1 MSDQDDPLAGG
12 QPQTQTPRSSLGSG
26 ALSYSNSSISPST
39 SSSGSQGSAK
49 SAVSECLGAWLNYLQ
64 IMNNLCA
71 AGYRLA
77 QTIAALEPWAYFD
90 QTAAAAAA
98 AGGQQGTT
106 GGTASA
112 TTNPLIGGVT
122 PMPPSSGS
130 QRELPFAGGPQGI
143 PSHMAFQFITAWDEL
158 ARASVMATSTV
169 KSHIVSVLQD
179 FKTQPLATVEQESE
193 LLHIKEYNQTIL
205 QDNAQTMIN
214 LQHQF
219 CVASCDAFAQLM
231 CCYQCQTQVGF
242 PHDPECPMVQHP
254 MSAAATIARSGEQQ
268 RSQTPSPH
276 FGPKMDVGP
285 SRLYDRTGSSSTQ
298 GSSSDHGT
306 TAYEQTRGP
315 SPHDIRGPSP
325 IQGYLDNI
333 RGPLPNPGHLSGMKA
348 PFYRGSRSP
357 LNFPLF
363 TLNGQRRWSEAAAGE
378 VNSEAALDPES
389 QMRRWSMPWEAKA
402 DKTTVHWNQ
411 TRLMPVSKLAVPP
424 GAGGPAGSGG
434 NKSSS
439 HGDRSQST
447 TPDSTWHSSIT
458 SQDGLVEAIQLL
470 SCRPIHRLQAPTMMM
485 MMPPPNIGPPFV
497 EEPSGMHQEQEHDTV
512 DPVPAQQHHHA
523 TNTMMGGGNPSGL
536 YGIWTQQ
543 NPPSAILR
551 QQSIQER
558 MVPPMNYI
566 REQDSSID
574 EHPPS

>member
-1 MSDQDDPLAGG
+1 MSDLDDPLTG
-12 QPQTQTPRSSLGSG
+12 QQQQQQQQQPPTQTTPRSSLGSG

-39 SSSGSQGSAK
+39 SSSSSGSAK

-90 QTAAAAAA
+90 QPNS
-98 AGGQQGTT
+98 T
-106 GGTASA
+106 GGGGS
-112 TTNPLIGGVT
+112 NPSGG
-122 PMPPSSGS
+122 PSPPQS
-130 QRELPFAGGPQGI
+130 QQQPQIPQLPFTTSQI

-193 LLHIKEYNQTIL
+193 LLHIKEYNQLIL

-242 PHDPECPMVQHP
+242 PHDPDCPMVQHP
-254 MSAAATIARSGEQQ
+254 MSAAATIARTGGVITVDQ

-276 FGPKMDVGP
+276 FGMKMQENA
-285 SRLYDRTGSSSTQ
+285 RLYDRTGSISTQ

-402 DKTTVHWNQ
+402 DKSTVHWNQ
-411 TRLMPVSKLAVPP
+411 TRLMPISKLAVPASGP
-424 GAGGPAGSGG
+424 GPTP
-434 NKSSS
+434 KSSL
-439 HGDRSQST
+439 GDRSQST

-470 SCRPIHRLQAPTMMM
+470 SCRPIHRMQPMMM
-485 MMPPPNIGPPFV
+485 MAPPNIGPPFV
-497 EEPSGMHQEQEHDTV
+497 EEPSGM
-512 DPVPAQQHHHA
+512 QQHESQS
-523 TNTMMGGGNPSGL
+523 TLGNPPGGL

-551 QQSIQER
+551 QSAAAGTMQQDR
-558 MVPPMNYI
+558 MIPLMNYI

-574 EHPPS
+574 ENPPN

>member
-1 MSDQDDPLAGG
+1 MSDQDDPLSAAC
-12 QPQTQTPRSSLGSG
+12 QQQQQQQQQQQLPVQTTPRSSLGSG

-39 SSSGSQGSAK
+39 SSSSSQGSAK

-90 QTAAAAAA
+90 QPSGTGGQAGTGSTTGVNVSGA
-98 AGGQQGTT
+98 AGT
-106 GGTASA
+106 
-112 TTNPLIGGVT
+112 
-122 PMPPSSGS
+122 
-130 QRELPFAGGPQGI
+130 GGPQAQPPPQSQQIPQLPFVTSQI

-193 LLHIKEYNQTIL
+193 LLHIKEYNQLIL

-242 PHDPECPMVQHP
+242 PHDPDCPMMQHP
-254 MSAAATIARSGEQQ
+254 MSAAATIARTGGGGGGVEQ

-276 FGPKMDVGP
+276 FGLKMQENA
-285 SRLYDRTGSSSTQ
+285 RLYDRTGSISTQ

-411 TRLMPVSKLAVPP
+411 TRLMPISKLAVP
-424 GAGGPAGSGG
+424 ATSAGSGPAA
-434 NKSSS
+434 KSSL
-439 HGDRSQST
+439 GDRSQST

-470 SCRPIHRLQAPTMMM
+470 SCRPIHRLQPMM

-497 EEPSGMHQEQEHDTV
+497 EEPSGVQQESQPHSMANQT
-512 DPVPAQQHHHA
+512 
-523 TNTMMGGGNPSGL
+523 GL

-543 NPPSAILR
+543 NPPSTILR
-551 QQSIQER
+551 QSTATIQDR
-558 MVPPMNYI
+558 MGPTPLMNYI

-574 EHPPS
+574 ESPPNN

>member
-1 MSDQDDPLAGG
+1 MSDLDDPLSG
-12 QPQTQTPRSSLGSG
+12 QQQQQQQQQQQPPTQTTPRSSLGSG

-39 SSSGSQGSAK
+39 SSSSSGSAK

-77 QTIAALEPWAYFD
+77 QTIAALEPWAYFE
-90 QTAAAAAA
+90 QPNS
-98 AGGQQGTT
+98 T
-106 GGTASA
+106 GG
-112 TTNPLIGGVT
+112 GG
-122 PMPPSSGS
+122 PSSGGSNPSCGPSPPQS
-130 QRELPFAGGPQGI
+130 QQQQAVPQIPQLPFTTSQI

-193 LLHIKEYNQTIL
+193 LLHIKEYNQLIL

-242 PHDPECPMVQHP
+242 PHDPDCPMVQHP
-254 MSAAATIARSGEQQ
+254 MSAAATIARTGGAADQ

-276 FGPKMDVGP
+276 FGMKMQENA
-285 SRLYDRTGSSSTQ
+285 RLYDRTGSISTQ

-402 DKTTVHWNQ
+402 DKSTVHWNQ
-411 TRLMPVSKLAVPP
+411 TRLMPISKLAVPASGP
-424 GAGGPAGSGG
+424 GPTP
-434 NKSSS
+434 KSSL
-439 HGDRSQST
+439 GDRSQST

-470 SCRPIHRLQAPTMMM
+470 SCRPIHRMQPMMM
-485 MMPPPNIGPPFV
+485 MAPPNIGPPFV
-497 EEPSGMHQEQEHDTV
+497 EEPSGMQQQESH
-512 DPVPAQQHHHA
+512 
-523 TNTMMGGGNPSGL
+523 NPPGL

-551 QQSIQER
+551 QSTAGTMQQDR
-558 MVPPMNYI
+558 MIPLMNYI

-574 EHPPS
+574 EHPPN

>member
-1 MSDQDDPLAGG
+1 MSDLDDPLTGQ
-12 QPQTQTPRSSLGSG
+12 QPQLQQQQQQQPPNQTTPRSSLGSG

-39 SSSGSQGSAK
+39 SSSSSGSAK

-90 QTAAAAAA
+90 QPA
-98 AGGQQGTT
+98 T
-106 GGTASA
+106 GGSNPSASGS
-112 TTNPLIGGVT
+112 NL
-122 PMPPSSGS
+122 SSGPSPQQQHS
-130 QRELPFAGGPQGI
+130 QGPQIPQLPFATSQI

-193 LLHIKEYNQTIL
+193 LLHIKEYNQLIL

-242 PHDPECPMVQHP
+242 PHDPDCPMVQHP
-254 MSAAATIARSGEQQ
+254 MSAAATIARTGADQ

-276 FGPKMDVGP
+276 FGMKMQENA
-285 SRLYDRTGSSSTQ
+285 RLYDRTGSISTQ

-402 DKTTVHWNQ
+402 DKSTVHWNQ
-411 TRLMPVSKLAVPP
+411 TRLMPISKLAVPASGP
-424 GAGGPAGSGG
+424 GPTP
-434 NKSSS
+434 KSSL
-439 HGDRSQST
+439 GDRSQST

-470 SCRPIHRLQAPTMMM
+470 SCRPIHRMQPMMM
-485 MMPPPNIGPPFV
+485 MAPPNIGPPFV
-497 EEPSGMHQEQEHDTV
+497 EEPSGMQPEPHN
-512 DPVPAQQHHHA
+512 AS
-523 TNTMMGGGNPSGL
+523 GNPSGL

-551 QQSIQER
+551 QSTATMQDR
-558 MVPPMNYI
+558 MVPLMNYI

-574 EHPPS
+574 ENPPN

>member
-1 MSDQDDPLAGG
+1 MSDLDDPLTG
-12 QPQTQTPRSSLGSG
+12 QQQQQQQPLTQTTPRSSLGSG

-39 SSSGSQGSAK
+39 SSSSSGSAK

-90 QTAAAAAA
+90 QPNSATG
-98 AGGQQGTT
+98 AGG
-106 GGTASA
+106 
-112 TTNPLIGGVT
+112 
-122 PMPPSSGS
+122 PSSGGNNPSGGGPTPPQS
-130 QRELPFAGGPQGI
+130 QQPQIPQLPFTTSQI

-179 FKTQPLATVEQESE
+179 FKTQPLATVEQEGE
-193 LLHIKEYNQTIL
+193 LLHIKEYNQLIL

-242 PHDPECPMVQHP
+242 PHDPDCPMVQHP
-254 MSAAATIARSGEQQ
+254 MSAAATIARTGGGITVDQ

-276 FGPKMDVGP
+276 FGMKMQENA
-285 SRLYDRTGSSSTQ
+285 RLYDRTGSISTQ

-402 DKTTVHWNQ
+402 DKSTVHWNQ
-411 TRLMPVSKLAVPP
+411 TRLMPISKLAVPASGP
-424 GAGGPAGSGG
+424 GPTP
-434 NKSSS
+434 KSSL
-439 HGDRSQST
+439 GDRSQST

-470 SCRPIHRLQAPTMMM
+470 SCRPIHRMQPMMM
-485 MMPPPNIGPPFV
+485 MAPPNIGPPFV
-497 EEPSGMHQEQEHDTV
+497 EEPSGMQQQESQSTL
-512 DPVPAQQHHHA
+512 
-523 TNTMMGGGNPSGL
+523 GNPPGGL

-551 QQSIQER
+551 QSTAAGTMQQDR
-558 MVPPMNYI
+558 MIPLMNYI

-574 EHPPS
+574 ENPPN

>member
-1 MSDQDDPLAGG
+1 MSDLDDPLCG
-12 QPQTQTPRSSLGSG
+12 QQQPSQHQQQQQQQQPPTQTTPRSSLGSG

-39 SSSGSQGSAK
+39 SSSSSGSAK

-90 QTAAAAAA
+90 QPNSTAS
-98 AGGQQGTT
+98 GGQ
-106 GGTASA
+106 
-112 TTNPLIGGVT
+112 
-122 PMPPSSGS
+122 SSGGNNPSGIPSPS
-130 QRELPFAGGPQGI
+130 QSQQQQQQPQPGPQIPQLPFTTSQI

-193 LLHIKEYNQTIL
+193 LLHIKEYNQLIL

-242 PHDPECPMVQHP
+242 PHDPDCPMVQHP
-254 MSAAATIARSGEQQ
+254 MSAAATIARTGCGGGADQ

-276 FGPKMDVGP
+276 FGMKMQENA
-285 SRLYDRTGSSSTQ
+285 RLYDRTGSISTQ

-402 DKTTVHWNQ
+402 DKSTVHWNQ
-411 TRLMPVSKLAVPP
+411 TRLMPISKLAVPASGP
-424 GAGGPAGSGG
+424 GPTP
-434 NKSSS
+434 KSSL
-439 HGDRSQST
+439 GDRSQST

-470 SCRPIHRLQAPTMMM
+470 SCRPIHRMQPMMM
-485 MMPPPNIGPPFV
+485 MAPPNIGPPFV
-497 EEPSGMHQEQEHDTV
+497 EEPSGMVSSQQECHN
-512 DPVPAQQHHHA
+512 ASS
-523 TNTMMGGGNPSGL
+523 NPPGL

-551 QQSIQER
+551 QSTVATMQQDR
-558 MVPPMNYI
+558 MLPLMNYI

-574 EHPPS
+574 ENPPN

>member
-1 MSDQDDPLAGG
+1 MSDQDDPLLG
-12 QPQTQTPRSSLGSG
+12 QPQTTPRSSLGSG

-90 QTAAAAAA
+90 QQSAAS
-98 AGGQQGTT
+98 QYT
-106 GGTASA
+106 
-112 TTNPLIGGVT
+112 PLIGGGAT
-122 PMPPSSGS
+122 GMLPTGSTGSGS
-130 QRELPFAGGPQGI
+130 QQQLPFASQGI

-254 MSAAATIARSGEQQ
+254 MSIARTGSDQQ

-276 FGPKMDVGP
+276 FGPKMGTAE
-285 SRLYDRTGSSSTQ
+285 SARLYDRTGSTSTQ

-411 TRLMPVSKLAVPP
+411 TRLMPISKLAVPP
-424 GAGGPAGSGG
+424 GAGVVGGGS
-434 NKSSS
+434 KSS

-447 TPDSTWHSSIT
+447 TPESTWHSSIT

-470 SCRPIHRLQAPTMMM
+470 SCRPIHRLQAPTT
-485 MMPPPNIGPPFV
+485 IGPPFV
-497 EEPSGMHQEQEHDTV
+497 EEPSGMQHQME
-512 DPVPAQQHHHA
+512 PQHHSV
-523 TNTMMGGGNPSGL
+523 TGNPSGL

-551 QQSIQER
+551 QQSIQDR
-558 MVPPMNYI
+558 MVPPPSMNYI
-566 REQDSSID
+566 REQDPSID
-574 EHPPS
+574 EQAPP

>member
-1 MSDQDDPLAGG
+1 MSDLDDPLSGA
-12 QPQTQTPRSSLGSG
+12 QQQQHQQQHPPNQTTPRSSLGSN

-39 SSSGSQGSAK
+39 SSSSSGSAK

-71 AGYRLA
+71 SGYRLA

-90 QTAAAAAA
+90 QPNAT
-98 AGGQQGTT
+98 GGQ
-106 GGTASA
+106 
-112 TTNPLIGGVT
+112 
-122 PMPPSSGS
+122 SSGVPSPQQS
-130 QRELPFAGGPQGI
+130 QQQQQQACPQIPQLPFTTSQI

-193 LLHIKEYNQTIL
+193 LLHIKEYNQLIL

-242 PHDPECPMVQHP
+242 PHDPDCPMVQHP
-254 MSAAATIARSGEQQ
+254 MSAAATIARTAGGTVDQ

-276 FGPKMDVGP
+276 FGMKMQEP
-285 SRLYDRTGSSSTQ
+285 NARLLYDRTGSISTQ

-402 DKTTVHWNQ
+402 DKSTVHWSQ
-411 TRLMPVSKLAVPP
+411 TRLMPISKLAVPVTLG
-424 GAGGPAGSGG
+424 GAGGAGSGG
-434 NKSSS
+434 GGGPTPKSSLGGG
-439 HGDRSQST
+439 GDRSQST

-470 SCRPIHRLQAPTMMM
+470 SCRPIHRMQPMMM
-485 MMPPPNIGPPFV
+485 MTPPNIGPPFV
-497 EEPSGMHQEQEHDTV
+497 EEPSGMQPHEPHTN
-512 DPVPAQQHHHA
+512 PAG
-523 TNTMMGGGNPSGL
+523 TNPPGL

-551 QQSIQER
+551 QSTAATI
-558 MVPPMNYI
+558 MNYI

-574 EHPPS
+574 ENPPN

>member
-1 MSDQDDPLAGG
+1 MSDLDDPLCG
-12 QPQTQTPRSSLGSG
+12 QTQSSQQQQQQHQQPPTQTTPRSSLGSG

-39 SSSGSQGSAK
+39 SSSSSGSAK

-77 QTIAALEPWAYFD
+77 QTIAALEPWAYFEHPS
-90 QTAAAAAA
+90 T
-98 AGGQQGTT
+98 TT
-106 GGTASA
+106 GGGA
-112 TTNPLIGGVT
+112 GQ
-122 PMPPSSGS
+122 SGS
-130 QRELPFAGGPQGI
+130 GASNPSGIPSPSQSAQQQPGPQIPQLPFTTSQI

-179 FKTQPLATVEQESE
+179 FKTQPLATVEQDSE
-193 LLHIKEYNQTIL
+193 LLHIKEYNQLIL

-242 PHDPECPMVQHP
+242 PHDPDCPMVQHP
-254 MSAAATIARSGEQQ
+254 MSAAATIARTGGGGADQ

-276 FGPKMDVGP
+276 FGMKMQENA
-285 SRLYDRTGSSSTQ
+285 RLYDRTGSISTQ

-402 DKTTVHWNQ
+402 DKSTVHWNQ
-411 TRLMPVSKLAVPP
+411 TRLMPISKLAVPASGP
-424 GAGGPAGSGG
+424 GPTP
-434 NKSSS
+434 KSSL
-439 HGDRSQST
+439 GDRSQST

-470 SCRPIHRLQAPTMMM
+470 SCRPIHRMQPMMM
-485 MMPPPNIGPPFV
+485 MAPPNIGPPFV
-497 EEPSGMHQEQEHDTV
+497 EEPSGMQQESHNV
-512 DPVPAQQHHHA
+512 S
-523 TNTMMGGGNPSGL
+523 GNPPGL

-543 NPPSAILR
+543 NPPSAMLR
-551 QQSIQER
+551 QSTVATMQQDR
-558 MVPPMNYI
+558 MVPLMNYI

-574 EHPPS
+574 ENPPN